1 MPTRVIIGAQ
11 WGDEGKGKIV
21 DLLSDSADVVV
32 RYQGGAN
39 AGHTLKFD
47 GNTHVLHLIPSGIFH
62 DNTTCVIGNGVV
74 IDPEALMEEMRM
86 VQDLGVNLKN
96 RLLISETAH
105 IILPFHKKLDSE
117 KEFHSADKAIGT
129 TGRGI
134 GPAYMH
140 KTARLGL
147 RMIDLCYPDQ
157 LAEKLRP
164 IADYS
169 NCVLK
174 HLYKAPE
181 VEPDEI
187 VEQLVAYGKELSPY
201 ITNTVEYL
209 NQQRISGTKNL
220 LLEGAQGVM
229 LDLDHGTYPYVTSS
243 SPTSGGAST
252 GSGLPAAS
260 FDQITGITKAYC
272 TRVGNG
278 PFPTELHDE
287 TGDELRRAGHEF
299 GATTGRPRRC
309 GWIDLVALRHAVHVT
324 GITELAITKLD
335 VLDQFNPVKLCT
347 SYRID
352 GEETN
357 VFPLDLN
364 KLESVEPV
372 FTEMEGWNQST
383 RDLKTEDDIP
393 QPLLQFLEFIEEYL
407 GVPIVLL
414 STGPDREETLQRSK
428 TSV

>member
-74 IDPEALMEEMRM
+74 IDPEALMEEMKM
-86 VQDLGVNLKN
+86 VQDLGVNLKD

-117 KEFHSADKAIGT
+117 KESHSADKAIGT

-157 LAEKLRP
+157 LAEKLKP
-164 IADYS
+164 IAEYS

-181 VEPDEI
+181 VNPDEI
-187 VEQLVAYGKELSPY
+187 VEQLVAYGKELKPY

-209 NQQRISGTKNL
+209 NQQRISETKNL

-243 SPTSGGAST
+243 SPTTGGAST

-287 TGDELRRAGHEF
+287 TGDELRRAGNEF

-324 GITELAITKLD
+324 GINELAITKLD

-372 FTEMEGWNQST
+372 FTEMEGWDQST
-383 RDLKTEDDIP
+383 RDLKSEDDIP